1 MLMPG
6 LLRSRRGA
14 LGVSLL
20 LVLVWVLLHN
30 QIVGMDGRFFRLS
43 PAGVNGLFL
52 YLVGDYVGAARSYR
66 AHLKSAIQNGET
78 LGDPALDALA
88 AGALHAAEATAR
100 RTLRESPASTDALL
114 TLAEVAL
121 ARGDHGRAHEPLDR
135 VLARQPDQ
143 FDALL
148 LRSIAQTRAGE
159 HGAAID
165 TLNRAFRTNTL
176 ERRPTAFLTAL
187 ETVGELAARQPA
199 ERPLCLLAH
208 YYRYLTIVDS
218 SNTRLAI
225 HFATEAI
232 AAGDRPADAYL
243 TLGIVSRKTGN
254 RERALEAFLEAV
266 KTDPRHAEAHRWAAA
281 IYGERGDVPNEY
293 RMARGAFLAAPGDSF
308 YLRVYH
314 KVLTEKLGDY
324 RQALAIT
331 QQALAT
337 APNVDVHSQ
346 LGYLYGFLGDDER
359 SVTHYRQAAAL
370 DPGNPALLEGIGNG
384 LRNLGR
390 TDEAIVAYQRAL
402 ALAPRRAR
410 TYRLLATVYQDR
422 GRWEDAIR
430 EYEQARALGEREG
443 ALVEHLCALYHV
455 TSRFAQAEECFQAV
469 LAADPHNP
477 RALRLLPEIRENLR
491 LQGARR

>member
-1 MLMPG
+1 
-6 LLRSRRGA
+6 
-14 LGVSLL
+14 
-20 LVLVWVLLHN
+20 VLVWVLLHN

-43 PAGVNGLFL
+43 PAGINGLFH
-52 YLVGDYVGAARSYR
+52 YLVGDYVGAARGYR
-66 AHLKSAIQNGET
+66 AHLKSAIQKGET

-100 RTLRESPASTDALL
+100 RTLGKSPAATDALL
-114 TLAEVAL
+114 TLGEVAL
-121 ARGDHGRAHEPLDR
+121 ARGDHRRARETFDR

-148 LRSIAQTRAGE
+148 LRSIAQTRAAN

-165 TLNRAFRTNTL
+165 TLNLGFRTNTL

-187 ETVGELAARQPA
+187 ETVGELAARPPA

-208 YYRYLTIVDS
+208 YYRYLGTFDPSNARLTI
-218 SNTRLAI
+218 R
-225 HFATEAI
+225 FATEAI

-243 TLGIVSRKTGN
+243 TLGVVHRKTGN
-254 RERALEAFLEAV
+254 RAGALEAFLKAV
-266 KTDPRHAEAHRWAAA
+266 ETAPRHAEAHRWAAE
-281 IYGERGDVPNEY
+281 IYGERGDVANEY
-293 RMARGAFLAAPGDSF
+293 RLARGAFLAAPGDSF

-314 KVLTEKLGDY
+314 KVLTDKLGDY
-324 RQALAIT
+324 RQALAVA

-337 APNVDVHSQ
+337 APNADVHGQ

-359 SVTHYRQAAAL
+359 SVMHYRQAAAL
-370 DPGNPALLEGIGNG
+370 DPGNPTLLEGIGNG

-390 TDEAIVAYQRAL
+390 TDEAMVAYQRAL
-402 ALAPRRAR
+402 AVAPRRAR
-410 TYRLLATVYQDR
+410 TYRLLATVYHDR

-443 ALVEHLCALYHV
+443 ALVDRLCALYHD

-491 LQGARR
+491 LQGAGR